1 MHGANAPLMKV
12 RDRNIYKKQFERMVC
27 LSVCVLCMCVWVC
40 LSLHVCFHICSLVI
54 LSSSSD
60 HGDGGSGEGEEG
72 ARWRGAEKGYLAA
85 GQEFKTLSWRT
96 PWMMLEADL
105 DFRWWKLW
113 QWLLLY
119 VVLSSWLSLAGRGAS
134 PRGGGGRQA
143 QESERGLA
151 EGFQIHKAFKVID
164 FMQPSVNLQNS
175 SHESRFFKIIDP
187 QHIHPQEFAAEKAA
201 DKETKEEEEGD
212 GEGVEQDTGDG
223 GGGDEEEAKKDEGGQ
238 GEGGGQAQED
248 TSDPGDGSPAG
259 EGEAGP
265 GDDGPVQE
273 EKEEEEEKTT
283 EGQNQETEPSEA
295 AADDDQPVEE
305 QVDSGESWGDRKF

>member
-1 MHGANAPLMKV
+1 M
-12 RDRNIYKKQFERMVC
+12 
-27 LSVCVLCMCVWVC
+27 
-40 LSLHVCFHICSLVI
+40 
-54 LSSSSD
+54 
-60 HGDGGSGEGEEG
+60 
-72 ARWRGAEKGYLAA
+72 
-85 GQEFKTLSWRT
+85 
-96 PWMMLEADL
+96 
-105 DFRWWKLW
+105 
-113 QWLLLY
+113 
-119 VVLSSWLSLAGRGAS
+119 AGRGAS

-151 EGFQIHKAFKVID
+151 EGFQIHKTFKVID
-164 FMQPSVNLQNS
+164 FMQPSENLQNK

-201 DKETKEEEEGD
+201 DKETKEEEEG
-212 GEGVEQDTGDG
+212 EGVEQDTGD

-259 EGEAGP
+259 EGEEQGEAGP
-265 GDDGPVQE
+265 VDGGPVQE

-305 QVDSGESWGDRKF
+305 QVDSGES

>member
-1 MHGANAPLMKV
+1 M
-12 RDRNIYKKQFERMVC
+12 
-27 LSVCVLCMCVWVC
+27 
-40 LSLHVCFHICSLVI
+40 
-54 LSSSSD
+54 
-60 HGDGGSGEGEEG
+60 
-72 ARWRGAEKGYLAA
+72 
-85 GQEFKTLSWRT
+85 
-96 PWMMLEADL
+96 
-105 DFRWWKLW
+105 
-113 QWLLLY
+113 
-119 VVLSSWLSLAGRGAS
+119 AGRGTS

-151 EGFQIHKAFKVID
+151 EGFQIHKAFKVIN
-164 FMQPSVNLQNS
+164 FMQSSVNLQNK
-175 SHESRFFKIIDP
+175 SHESRSFKIRDP

-201 DKETKEEEEGD
+201 DKETKEEED
-212 GEGVEQDTGDG
+212 GEGVEQDAGDG
-223 GGGDEEEAKKDEGGQ
+223 GGGEEETTKDEGGQ

-295 AADDDQPVEE
+295 AADGDQPVEE
-305 QVDSGESWGDRKF
+305 QVDSGES